1 MTSKDFV
8 IVDIETDGLDNE
20 KNVIIEVGAIKSVSG
35 VLNEFQSL
43 VNYEGNLPKH
53 IVSLTGITTD
63 MLKKDGSDIAVVLKD
78 FVDFLGDLDI
88 IGYNI
93 GFDIDFI
100 NIALSKSGL
109 ENLNNKRYDLMRFV
123 KNEKLFLENYKLQ
136 TVIKEYGVGDKVPHR
151 ALEDV
156 KMIYKLAMKV
166 NKFRDLYS
174 LV

>member
-1 MTSKDFV
+1 
-8 IVDIETDGLDNE
+8 
-20 KNVIIEVGAIKSVSG
+20 
-35 VLNEFQSL
+35 
-43 VNYEGNLPKH
+43 
-53 IVSLTGITTD
+53 

-78 FVDFLGDLDI
+78 FVNFLGDLDI

-151 ALEDV
+151 ALEDA

-174 LV
+174 QV